1 MIMRR
6 SKFTIEFN
14 KRYGDKVKDRKK
26 STLAKYFKI
35 PIKLLDTIFDRGL
48 AAARNTG
55 MRPGVTSPS
64 QWARARLTKFILNV
78 EDVRGGKA
86 INKGR
91 GQDGDIVELAVNK
104 NNKTNNIMSLTLRKS
119 KRDGKKWLV
128 KREGKTVHFGQDGAR
143 DYTLMSSKGSQFYLA
158 DKKERDKVKDA
169 YQARHKGDNLNDPYS
184 PGSLSYYL
192 LWTAPTLRGGIRN
205 YEKRFG
211 VKIVI

>member
-26 STLAKYFKI
+26 STLATYFKI

-78 EDVRGGKA
+78 EDVRGGKKWVA
-86 INKGR
+86 
-91 GQDGDIVELAVNK
+91 
-104 NNKTNNIMSLTLRKS
+104 KT
-119 KRDGKKWLV
+119 D
-128 KREGKTVHFGQDGAR
+128 GKTVHFGQDGAR

>member
-1 MIMRR
+1 MRR

-26 STLAKYFKI
+26 STLATYFKI

-104 NNKTNNIMSLTLRKS
+104 NNNR
-119 KRDGKKWLV
+119 
-128 KREGKTVHFGQDGAR
+128 GQDSPFWAR
-143 DYTLMSSKGSQFYLA
+143 RSKGLYIDVLKGKPILFSRQKGTRQSQG
-158 DKKERDKVKDA
+158 RI
-169 YQARHKGDNLNDPYS
+169 
-184 PGSLSYYL
+184 PGE
-192 LWTAPTLRGGIRN
+192 AQRRQF
-205 YEKRFG
+205 K
-211 VKIVI
+211 